1 MPCRDEGRL
10 VGEGPRGRAGCSGGF
25 VKLVSQIMCA
35 AAASSFVM
43 IPYSRLGLSSHWLE
57 RAEAK
62 WSLC

>member
-1 MPCRDEGRL
+1 MPCGAEGRL
-10 VGEGPRGRAGCSGGF
+10 VGEGLRGRMGCSGGF

-35 AAASSFVM
+35 AAASSFVL
-43 IPYSRLGLSSHWLE
+43 ILYSLVGLSSHWLE